1 MMTLFSNLLFP
12 QVIKIGRFCS
22 MLWILFSPK
31 VMWIYLFFLFVV
43 PFIIAI
49 PKAAIEVHKERN
61 ERFEYPETTTAA
73 KFQPEPEAAQGI
85 RRIY

>member
-31 VMWIYLFFLFVV
+31 VMWIYLFFLLGI
-43 PFIIAI
+43 PIIVAI
-49 PKAAIEVHKERN
+49 PKAIIAERRERN
-61 ERFEYPETTTAA
+61 KRYERIFRDMRV
-73 KFQPEPEAAQGI
+73 I
-85 RRIY
+85 